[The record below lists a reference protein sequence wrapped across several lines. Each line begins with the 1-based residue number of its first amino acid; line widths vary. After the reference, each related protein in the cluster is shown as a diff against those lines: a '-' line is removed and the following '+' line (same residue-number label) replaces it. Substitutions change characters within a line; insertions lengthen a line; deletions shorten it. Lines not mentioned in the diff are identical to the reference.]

1 MNQVVQIKQDAANRA
16 MQAWFEANPAM
27 AVRGIDEP
35 TWNALCSSI
44 YPGAKPDS
52 IFLAI
57 DYCRARGLDVML
69 KPVHLVPMSVKN
81 AQTGSYE
88 WRDVPMP
95 GVGLYRIQAERT
107 GNYAGA
113 DAPEMGPDVTKTFTN
128 KGGKPV
134 TITFPEWCKY
144 TVHKLI
150 GDRLVSYT
158 ALEYWEENYATDS
171 KDSSAPN
178 AMWFKRPRGQLAK
191 CAEAQA
197 LRKGWPEIGQE
208 PTAEEME
215 GKVFDAA
222 RDITLARDVT
232 PKAEARPA
240 LEHYPADR
248 FEAMFPMWE
257 QAILAGKKSAAD
269 IIAMASS
276 KGVLTAQQEA
286 AINKVG
292 VSQ

>member
-1 MNQVVQIKQDAANRA
+1 MSQVAQIKSEATNKA
-16 MQAWFEANPAM
+16 MRAWFDANPAM
-27 AVRGIDEP
+27 AMRGIDES
-35 TWNALCSSI
+35 TWTALCTSV
-44 YPGAKPDS
+44 YPGAKPES
-52 IFLAI
+52 VLLAV
-57 DYCRARGLDVML
+57 DYCNARGLDVML

-81 AQTGSYE
+81 AQNGNYE

-113 DAPEMGPDVTKTFTN
+113 EAPEMGPDVTKEFQDKN
-128 KGGKPV
+128 GRKV
-134 TITFPEWCKY
+134 AITFPEWCKY
-144 TVHKLI
+144 TVHKI
-150 GDRLVSYT
+150 VGGRVVSYT

-171 KDSSAPN
+171 KDSTAPN
-178 AMWFKRPRGQLAK
+178 SMWKKRPRGQLAK

-215 GKVFDAA
+215 GKAFEVA
-222 RDITLARDVT
+222 RDITPAR
-232 PKAEARPA
+232 EESRPV

-257 QAILAGKKSAAD
+257 QAILTGKKSAAD

-286 AINKVG
+286 AINNVG
-292 VSQ
+292 A